1 MLLKKTKTKQNKWS
15 WRIYLHRTKQREH
28 EERKRTHV
36 LDWFLDARDCEEANS
51 FIWIW
56 RNHGGAAAKHQQ
68 RWNGKLP
75 LRLSLR
81 CSGRFHFIA
90 PLGRDF
96 PWLASEGFGES
107 AWRSRV
113 DIVVGV
119 RFFDNRRPNNANE
132 VHAHS
137 GAWDSEV
144 QSSDDQIVQMKYTH
158 AVNSFTVSCI
168 QKSIKHMG
176 SFPFFMFSL
185 LCSTKTDRVFLFST
199 FFLITFFLISFNYQ
213 KKRSQNDIVLL
224 IWRRHLID
232 G

>member
-1 MLLKKTKTKQNKWS
+1 M
-15 WRIYLHRTKQREH
+15 
-28 EERKRTHV
+28 
-36 LDWFLDARDCEEANS
+36 
-51 FIWIW
+51 
-56 RNHGGAAAKHQQ
+56 
-68 RWNGKLP
+68 NGKLP

-90 PLGRDF
+90 PLGHDS

-107 AWRSRV
+107 AWRSWV
-113 DIVVGV
+113 DIVAGV
-119 RFFDNRRPNNANE
+119 RFFDNRRPDNANE

-185 LCSTKTDRVFLFST
+185 LCSTQTNRVFLSST
-199 FFLITFFLISFNYQ
+199 FFFFFNYE
-213 KKRSQNDIVLL
+213 KKRKPEWRRFAHLTETLNRWLTKYRIDNNWKLEDWNDITKS
-224 IWRRHLID
+224 
-232 G
+232 